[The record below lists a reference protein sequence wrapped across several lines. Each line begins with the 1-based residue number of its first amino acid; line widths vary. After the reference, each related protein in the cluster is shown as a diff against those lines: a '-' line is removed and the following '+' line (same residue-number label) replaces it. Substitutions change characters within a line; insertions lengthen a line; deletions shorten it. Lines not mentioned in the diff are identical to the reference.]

1 MSTDPPPLPDR
12 SEWAQ
17 FEISDTVELHAGKQS
32 RVFRAELDG
41 IDVAVKLTDGRLTD
55 RALLQTRTAL
65 AEALAVEVAAVVRP
79 QRIAGALVQP
89 IGDWLMTATPFVT
102 GDAVDL
108 ARPGT
113 SELLGRTLAQLH
125 GAMAL
130 MPAQALPPVA
140 ALSAVVSDADRSD
153 WQLLHGDF
161 NEQNMI
167 DMPDGLIVFDFDDS
181 GYGPIAFDV
190 ANTLYMVLFDADVH
204 GRPKRYDAFRT
215 AFLDGYAVGSGEQLD
230 DDVIDEWIA
239 VRVSALGR
247 WLDDLTTAPI
257 GIRTASTEWHEVL
270 RTFVRSRQP
279 PHD

>member
-1 MSTDPPPLPDR
+1 MSTDSPPLPDH
-12 SEWAQ
+12 SEWAR
-17 FEISDTVELHAGKQS
+17 FGISDAIELHAGKQS

-41 IDVAVKLTDGRLTD
+41 VDVALKLTDGRLAN
-55 RALLQTRTAL
+55 RSLLQTRMAL
-65 AEALAVEVAAVVRP
+65 VEALAVDVDAAVRP
-79 QRIAGALVQP
+79 HRIGRALVQP
-89 IGDWLMTATPFVT
+89 IGGWLMTATPFMI

-108 ARPGT
+108 TQPRT
-113 SELLGRTLAQLH
+113 NELLGRTLAQVH
-125 GAMAL
+125 GSMAL
-130 MPAQALPPVA
+130 MPAQSLPPVA
-140 ALSAVVSDADRSD
+140 ALGDSAFDFDRSD

-167 DMPDGLIVFDFDDS
+167 VTTDGLRVFDFDDC
-181 GYGPIAFDV
+181 GYGPIEFDV

-204 GRPKRYDAFRT
+204 GRPDRYDAFRP
-215 AFLDGYAVGSGEQLD
+215 AFLAGYAVGYGEQLD
-230 DDVIDEWIA
+230 NEIIDEWIA